1 MTNNHIHILSLWS
14 AYSCMRDDQNVRVCA
29 KDSWLQRYKLPG
41 FCLVKVVW
49 GGDLVRSVY
58 VVRWWDL
65 YWMNISVMC
74 DTVGLPVG
82 WMELCECV
90 LSCKAQL
97 QSSKITCTTCIKMR
111 ACNHLTDTPPIL
123 TDQLLIVIVINFL
136 SDRSSIFCSAHG
148 VNDISL
154 HFKLMTILI
163 LNKHTH
169 HFYTLKCVNS
179 VPSEGHKGCRM

>member
-1 MTNNHIHILSLWS
+1 
-14 AYSCMRDDQNVRVCA
+14 MRDDQNVRVCA
-29 KDSWLQRYKLPG
+29 QDSWLQRYKLPG
-41 FCLVKVVW
+41 FCLVKAVW
-49 GGDLVRSVY
+49 RGDLVRSVY

-65 YWMNISVMC
+65 YWTNISVMC
-74 DTVGLPVG
+74 DTVGSPVG
-82 WMELCECV
+82 WWDWEWNYVSV
-90 LSCKAQL
+90 LSCRAQL

-136 SDRSSIFCSAHG
+136 ADRSSIFCYHICSWLEWL
-148 VNDISL
+148 DISL
-154 HFKLMTILI
+154 KLMTTLI

-179 VPSEGHKGCRM
+179 VPSEWHKGCRM